1 MPGNTIEGSRYAWGG
16 SLSKVAQKF
25 CHLHVHSHYSLL
37 DGVNTIPALV
47 RAARDHGM
55 KSLALTDHGNM
66 FGAVEF
72 HHACLKGGIKPI
84 IGIEAYI
91 TDGSRKERKR
101 ERGKQHA
108 FHLLLLAENETGYH
122 NLLQLTSA
130 AYTEGFYYKPR
141 IDHEL
146 LRQHSDGII
155 ATSACLS
162 GEVNRA
168 LLHGDAEKAE
178 ECARRYIDIFAP
190 GRFFMEVQDH
200 GLIEQKKILERAPEL
215 AQRLGVPVIATND
228 VHYLTKEDSEA
239 HEVHLCINTGK
250 QIDDEDRMVFESD
263 AFYLRSGEEMAQLF
277 ADYPE
282 YVSNTDEIAAMVD
295 FEIKTGKTYLPIFFE
310 KEDMVAGMA
319 PSASEQIEQ
328 TNEARFRQLVE
339 DGYCRLYPDPPE
351 GARARLDYE
360 ISVIIEMGF
369 VSYFLIVWDFCRYAR
384 DQQIPV
390 GPGRGSAV
398 GSIVSYCLGITSLC
412 PLKYDLIFE
421 RFLNS
426 DRISLPDIDIDFC
439 MEGREKVI
447 EYVREKYGNDRVCQI
462 VTFGTMAAK
471 AVIRDVG
478 RVLKIPLSEIDQL
491 AKKVPD
497 VLGIKL
503 EEALLKEPYL
513 AAAAKD
519 PRYQKLFEVGQKLE
533 GLNRHCSTHAAG
545 LVIADRPLT
554 DLIPLA
560 RNGDDI
566 VTQYPMEVLEQLGL
580 LKVDFLGLRYL
591 TIIDRACR
599 IIEQQGTK
607 IDIDQVPL
615 DDKAT
620 FKMFCH
626 GETHGIFQLE
636 SSGMRELLRNLKPD
650 RFEDVIAVL
659 ALYRPGPLGSGMH
672 NLYCDRKHG
681 REKIEYL
688 HPALEPI
695 LNSTNGVILY
705 QEQVMKIAHAI
716 AGFSMNDADNLRK
729 AMGKKKIK
737 LMKRYRDQF
746 VEGAGEKSGIPEK
759 DAGSIF
765 DQIEQFAKYGFNRSH
780 SAAYAMISYQT
791 GYLKANYPEAFLA
804 AVMSCYISTVDTM
817 VTYLDECKR
826 MGIEVIPPHVNE
838 SSSNFSLKGNKIV
851 YGLVALKGVGERAI
865 DAIVAERQ
873 SGGPYKSLFDLTSRV
888 EPELVNKTVVEQLV
902 SGGAFDGL
910 GPERSR
916 IHAAVKDAMEE
927 GKRVHAERRAGQLSL
942 FGSDSVPTVQ
952 EQWPAVPSWSDN
964 EKLTREKAA
973 LGFYLSG
980 HPLERIE
987 SQIAPLRSHLL
998 ADLAAKDDQKPVTL
1012 AVMISKI
1019 RKRQTK
1025 RGKAMAILSVDDRSG
1040 SIEAVVFPSV
1050 FEKTS
1055 GFLEEEQVVIIQ
1067 GIAEI
1072 SQEDKDGGSNR
1083 SQIRVNK
1090 IIPYESAS
1098 EALARQIG
1106 IVFPAGADENLL
1118 FQTKEI
1124 LKRSPGKLPVTL
1136 IFDEHGPDMWRVPC
1150 GDKIRV
1156 SASQQL
1162 MTEIRELLGDD
1173 SVKME
1178 IHTPTEQR

>member
-1 MPGNTIEGSRYAWGG
+1 M
-16 SLSKVAQKF
+16 SKVAQKF
-25 CHLHVHSHYSLL
+25 CHLHVHSHFSLL

-47 RAARDHGM
+47 RTARDHGM

-66 FGAVEF
+66 FGAMEF
-72 HHACLKGGIKPI
+72 HQACRSEGIKPI

-91 TDGSRKERKR
+91 TEGSRKERKR
-101 ERGKQHA
+101 ERGKLHA
-108 FHLLLLAENETGYH
+108 FHLLLLAENEIGYR
-122 NLLQLTSA
+122 NLLKLTST

-141 IDHEL
+141 IDHEI
-146 LRQHSDGII
+146 LRQHSEGII

-200 GLIEQKKILERAPEL
+200 GLVEQKKILERAPDL
-215 AQRLGVPVIATND
+215 ARRLGVPVIATND
-228 VHYLTKEDSEA
+228 VHYLKKEDSRA
-239 HEVHLCINTGK
+239 QEVHLCINTGK
-250 QIDDEDRMVFESD
+250 KIDDEDRMIFESD
-263 AFYLRSGEEMAQLF
+263 AFYFKSGEEMARLF
-277 ADYPE
+277 GDFPE
-282 YVSNTDEIAAMVD
+282 YVTNTDEIAAMVD
-295 FEIKTGKTYLPIFFE
+295 FEIETGKAFLPVFFE
-310 KEDMVAGMA
+310 KKDELDGQDSGSSKKM
-319 PSASEQIEQ
+319 EQ
-328 TNEARFRQLVE
+328 TNEVRFHQLVE
-339 DGYCRLYPDPPE
+339 DGFSRRYPDPPD
-351 GARARLDYE
+351 GARERLDNE
-360 ISVIIEMGF
+360 ISVITEMGF
-369 VSYFLIVWDFCRYAR
+369 VSYFLIVWDFCRFAR
-384 DQQIPV
+384 EQRIPV

-398 GSIVSYCLGITSLC
+398 GSIVSYCLGITNIC

-478 RVLKIPLSEIDQL
+478 RVLGIPLSDVDQL

-497 VLGIKL
+497 ILGIKL
-503 EEALLKEPYL
+503 EEALAKEPQL

-519 PRYQKLFEVGQKLE
+519 PRYKELFEVAQKLE

-560 RNGDDI
+560 RNGEDI
-566 VTQYPMEVLEQLGL
+566 VTQYSMEGLEQLGL
-580 LKVDFLGLRYL
+580 LKMDFLGLRNL

-599 IIEQQGTK
+599 IIEQQGQK
-607 IDIDQVPL
+607 VDLDNLPL

-620 FKMFCH
+620 YKLLCQ

-636 SSGMRELLRNLKPD
+636 SSGMRDLLRNLKPD
-650 RFEDVIAVL
+650 RFEDLIAVL
-659 ALYRPGPLGSGMH
+659 ALYRPGPLRSKMH
-672 NLYCDRKHG
+672 LLYCDRKHG
-681 REKIEYL
+681 REKTEYL
-688 HPALEPI
+688 HPALEPV
-695 LNSTNGVILY
+695 LDSTNGIILY
-705 QEQVMKIAHAI
+705 QEQVMKIAHVL

-737 LMKRYRDQF
+737 LMERFRDQF
-746 VEGAGEKSGIPEK
+746 IDGCSQKRGISGK

-765 DQIEQFAKYGFNRSH
+765 DQIEHFARYGFNKSH
-780 SAAYAMISYQT
+780 STAYALISYQT
-791 GYLKANYPEAFLA
+791 GYLKANHPEAFLA

-851 YGLVALKGVGERAI
+851 YGLVALKGVGERAV

-873 SGGPYKSLFDLTSRV
+873 SNGPYKSLFDLTSRV

-902 SGGAFDGL
+902 SAGAFDGL

-942 FGSDSVPTVQ
+942 FGSDSAPVVQ
-952 EQWPAVPSWSDN
+952 EQWPTVPSWSDN
-964 EKLTREKAA
+964 EKLAREKAA

-987 SQIAPLRSHLL
+987 SQIASLRSHLL
-998 ADLAAKDDQKPVTL
+998 ADLDEQDDQKPVTL

-1019 RKRQTK
+1019 RRRQTR
-1025 RGKAMAILSVDDRSG
+1025 RGEAMAILSVDDRSG

-1050 FEKTS
+1050 FQQTS
-1055 GFLEEEQVVIIQ
+1055 AFLEEEKIVIIQ

-1072 SQEDKDGGSNR
+1072 SREEENGEASRN
-1083 SQIRVNK
+1083 QIRVNK
-1090 IIPYESAS
+1090 LIPLESAS

-1106 IVFPAGADENLL
+1106 IVLPAQADENLL
-1118 FQTKEI
+1118 FRTKEI
-1124 LKRSPGKLPVTL
+1124 LQRSPGKLPVTL

-1150 GDKIRV
+1150 GDRIRV
-1156 SASQQL
+1156 SATQQ
-1162 MTEIRELLGDD
+1162 MITEIRELLGDE
-1173 SVKME
+1173 SVKIE
-1178 IHTPTEQR
+1178 IYTPTVQK